1 MTPVLLITALGAAL
15 LTLLL
20 VPLLRD
26 FAIRR
31 NWLDQPGGRKR
42 HDQPTPFVGGW
53 AIFVVFWL
61 AIAVILIY
69 DPVFRSEL
77 GPKIGAIFLAHFLVF
92 ASGAI
97 DDFKSIS
104 ALPKLLVQATAAV
117 VLWCADLQIGTIY
130 IPFTGSVALA
140 WPWSLTAT
148 IFWVV
153 IIINAVN
160 FVDGMDG
167 LAGGLSVLT
176 ALGLLYT
183 SIALHINVVAVL
195 SVLVI
200 AIVIPFLRF
209 NFPKASIF
217 MGDSGSQTLG
227 FVFALAAI
235 YCPIKSYTVV
245 AMFVPLLTMGV
256 PLAEV
261 PITFFRR
268 LLTGQSIM
276 RGDYGHLFHLLHRR
290 GISKF
295 KTVLIF
301 WGVAGSLQIFAFT
314 LFLFDRR
321 IVFSILVLFMLI
333 VAGWFLLLSRKEER

>member
-1 MTPVLLITALGAAL
+1 MSLTLLVIALAAAL
-15 LTLLL
+15 LSLIILP
-20 VPLLRD
+20 VLRD
-26 FAIRR
+26 VAIRH
-31 NWLDQPGGRKR
+31 NWLDLPHGRKR

-53 AIFVVFWL
+53 VIFGVFWVAL
-61 AIAVILIY
+61 AAMLVF

-77 GPKIGAIFLAHFLVF
+77 GSRIWAIFVAHLLVF
-92 ASGAI
+92 ASGVI

-130 IPFTGSVALA
+130 VPFIGSLGLA
-140 WPWSLTAT
+140 WPLSLAAT

-183 SIALHINVVAVL
+183 SIALHIDVVAVL
-195 SVLVI
+195 SVL
-200 AIVIPFLRF
+200 IVATTIPFLRY
-209 NFPKASIF
+209 NFPRASVF

-245 AMFVPLLTMGV
+245 AMFVPLLTLGV
-256 PLAEV
+256 PLIEV
-261 PITFFRR
+261 PVTFIRR

-276 RGDYGHLFHLLHRR
+276 RGDYGHLFHLLHRH

-301 WGVAGSLQIFAFT
+301 WGVAASLQIFAFT